1 LGAVCECSLYGAD
14 GVKGAGDVEYDEQA
28 AGDGRVDPAVEILTD
43 ATLDRE
49 CMNA

>member
-1 LGAVCECSLYGAD
+1 LGAVRECSLYGAD
-14 GVKGAGDVEYDEQA
+14 GKGAGDVEYDEQA